1 MAIELD
7 DFRLHYADL
16 SKAFPDKKL
25 ISKKQF
31 AEYLGMRLGTV
42 YKWDLPTIKVGK
54 RNMIPVIS
62 AAKWLSCGKK
72 Q

>member
-1 MAIELD
+1 MSRELS
-7 DFRLHYADL
+7 DFRYHYADL

-31 AEYLGMRLGTV
+31 AEYLGIRLDTV
-42 YKWDLPTIKVGK
+42 YKWDLPTIQVGK
-54 RNMIPVIS
+54 RKMIPIVS
-62 AAKWLSCGKK
+62 AARWLSVDER